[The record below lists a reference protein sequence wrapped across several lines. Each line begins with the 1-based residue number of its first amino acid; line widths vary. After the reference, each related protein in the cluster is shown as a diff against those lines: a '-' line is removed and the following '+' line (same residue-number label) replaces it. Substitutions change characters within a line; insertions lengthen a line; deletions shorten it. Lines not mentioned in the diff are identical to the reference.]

1 MIENHYLH
9 SYLLTLR
16 QVQMSTQAA
25 TTHTALVGRIEAAI
39 SPAPKAIAVAQ
50 LLHRLIFITL
60 YILRSRGK
68 NVTVE
73 NSRDL

>member
-16 QVQMSTQAA
+16 QVQMSTHAA
-25 TTHTALVGRIEAAI
+25 TTHTAFVGRIEATR
-39 SPAPKAIAVAQ
+39 SPAPKVIAAVQ
-50 LLHRLIFITL
+50 LLHLLIFITL
-60 YILRSRGK
+60 YILRCIIK

-73 NSRDL
+73 KSFTF